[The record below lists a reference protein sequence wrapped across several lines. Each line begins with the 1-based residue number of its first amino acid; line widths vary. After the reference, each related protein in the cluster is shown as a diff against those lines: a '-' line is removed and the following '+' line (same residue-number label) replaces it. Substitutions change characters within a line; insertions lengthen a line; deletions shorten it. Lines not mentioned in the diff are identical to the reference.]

1 MKPGAEHAHGGAMR
15 ERIGVLFV
23 CLGNICRSPVAEGV
37 FRDIV
42 TSVGLGDRFDV
53 DSAGTSDYHIGDGPD
68 PRAAGEAKRRGLRLD
83 HAARQIGAEDFER
96 FDYVIA
102 MDASNL
108 GRIRRLA
115 TGSNG
120 DAEVHLLR
128 SFDETARDD
137 LEVPDPYFGG
147 ADGFADVHD
156 MIERA
161 SRGLLEHIRVQREL

>member
-1 MKPGAEHAHGGAMR
+1 M
-15 ERIGVLFV
+15 

-37 FRDIV
+37 FRNVVASEGLENQFDI
-42 TSVGLGDRFDV
+42 
-53 DSAGTSDYHIGDGPD
+53 DSAGTSDYHIGDSPD
-68 PRAAGEAKRRGLRLD
+68 SRSVAEAQGRGLTLD
-83 HAARQIGAEDFER
+83 HAARQIGPEDFDR

-108 GRIRRLA
+108 GRVRRLA
-115 TGSNG
+115 AGATGR
-120 DAEVHLLR
+120 AELHLLR

-147 ADGFADVHD
+147 PDGFAVVHD

-161 SRGLLEHIRVQREL
+161 SRGLLEHIRTQHAL

>member
-1 MKPGAEHAHGGAMR
+1 MKSACDRSCPARTSIRVTACAVPPLHDARHPPAMLT
-15 ERIGVLFV
+15 V
-23 CLGNICRSPVAEGV
+23 
-37 FRDIV
+37 V
-42 TSVGLGDRFDV
+42 TSAGLGDRFDV
-53 DSAGTSDYHIGDGPD
+53 DSAGTSAYHIGDGPD
-68 PRAAGEAKRRGLRLD
+68 PRAAGEAKRRGLTLD

-115 TGSNG
+115 TGANG
-120 DAEVHLLR
+120 DAAVHLLR
-128 SFDETARDD
+128 SFDDTARDD

-147 ADGFADVHD
+147 ADGFANVHD

>member
-1 MKPGAEHAHGGAMR
+1 MR
-15 ERIGVLFV
+15 DRIGVLFV
-23 CLGNICRSPVAEGV
+23 CLGNICRSPVAEAV

-42 TSVGLGDRFDV
+42 TSAGLGDRFDV

-68 PRAAGEAKRRGLRLD
+68 PRSAGEAKRRGVTLD
-83 HAARQIGAEDFER
+83 HAARQIDGDDFER

-115 TGSNG
+115 AGSDG
-120 DAEVHLLR
+120 GAELHLLR
-128 SFDETARDD
+128 SFDDTARDD

-147 ADGFADVHD
+147 ANGFAEVHD

-161 SRGLLEHIRVQREL
+161 SRGLLEHIRAQRAV

>member
-1 MKPGAEHAHGGAMR
+1 MR

-68 PRAAGEAKRRGLRLD
+68 PRAAGEAKRRGLSLD

-115 TGSNG
+115 TGANG

-128 SFDETARDD
+128 SFDDTARDD